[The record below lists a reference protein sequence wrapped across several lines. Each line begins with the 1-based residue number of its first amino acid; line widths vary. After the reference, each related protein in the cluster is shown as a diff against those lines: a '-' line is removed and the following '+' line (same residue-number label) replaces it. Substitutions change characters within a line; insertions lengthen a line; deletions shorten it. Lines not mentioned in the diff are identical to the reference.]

1 MEAITDIARRY
12 GGLARVPIRGKYLY
26 VLSDPEM
33 LKEMLITHRQKY
45 MKNIRYRHI
54 QALLGQGLLLSEAAD
69 WRRQRVITQPAFKPE
84 AIDNS
89 VGWMG
94 QHIDHFLNRWDG
106 LADRG
111 EIFDVEPEFNRLAQL
126 LSGRYLLG
134 EPFADIA
141 DEFCEVAAA
150 VKKHWPQAPRNIVSA
165 FVPHSKALIARFD
178 AAIAALDACI
188 YGFIQ
193 RHRATDFEGCGVLK
207 RIVMTSRAEGNEF
220 DDKSLRDQI
229 ATLFFAGHE
238 TSATGLCWIHWA
250 LSRHPQFRAQMREEV
265 VSLLGDRLAT
275 AEEVH
280 QLQYT
285 GQVID
290 ESLRLHSPIHSISRV
305 AMEDNTVGGYHIPK
319 GTTVAISM
327 YAIHRQEHLYP
338 DPEKFDPSRFSPG
351 ERGRAPPL
359 RLPALRLRP
368 SQLHRRRPGAGGAQA
383 HRGAHCAAVRPR
395 AGARPQG
402 RARARHHHVPA
413 LRHEDENSPRQG
425 VAVNTPGESRSEQ
438 ARQFYN
444 AAASAS
450 QDFAFMNY
458 GYAPLSAEL
467 AGSAE
472 PEKYCLQLYRHLL
485 GSADLRGKKVVE
497 VSCGRGGGAAH
508 VAATYQPASYLGI
521 DISERNLG
529 LATQRFS
536 KVPSLTFQAGN
547 AEALPLPDASCDALL
562 NVEASHL
569 YDNPARF
576 FAEALRVLKSGGTF
590 FHVDLAWKDKDPPAM
605 IAAAGFKVREVEDIT
620 EAMWSR
626 RWTSTACGVKP
637 SS

>member
-1 MEAITDIARRY
+1 VNSVSSVAAATGGTATGIKHPPGPRGLPVIGCLLPFLKNPMEALTDIARKY

-106 LADRG
+106 LAARG
-111 EIFDVEPEFNRLAQL
+111 ETFDVEPEFNRLAQL

-193 RHRATDFEGCGVLK
+193 RNRATDFEGCGVLK
-207 RIVMTSRAEGNEF
+207 RIVMTSRAEGKEF

-250 LSRHPQFRAQMREEV
+250 LSRHPQFRSQMREEV
-265 VSLLGDRLAT
+265 VALLGDRLAT

-338 DPEKFDPSRFSPG
+338 DPEKFDPSRFTP
-351 ERGRAPPL
+351 ENVAARHRFAY
-359 RLPALRLRP
+359 LPFA
-368 SQLHRRRPGAGGAQA
+368 SGHRNCIGAGQALVELKLIVARIAQRFELDLA
-383 HRGAHCAAVRPR
+383 PGHKVEPAPGTTMFPR
-395 AGARPQG
+395 YGMKMRI
-402 RARARHHHVPA
+402 RHA
-413 LRHEDENSPRQG
+413 K
-425 VAVNTPGESRSEQ
+425 
-438 ARQFYN
+438 
-444 AAASAS
+444 AS
-450 QDFAFMNY
+450 Q
-458 GYAPLSAEL
+458 
-467 AGSAE
+467 
-472 PEKYCLQLYRHLL
+472 
-485 GSADLRGKKVVE
+485 
-497 VSCGRGGGAAH
+497 
-508 VAATYQPASYLGI
+508 
-521 DISERNLG
+521 
-529 LATQRFS
+529 
-536 KVPSLTFQAGN
+536 
-547 AEALPLPDASCDALL
+547 
-562 NVEASHL
+562 
-569 YDNPARF
+569 
-576 FAEALRVLKSGGTF
+576 
-590 FHVDLAWKDKDPPAM
+590 
-605 IAAAGFKVREVEDIT
+605 
-620 EAMWSR
+620 
-626 RWTSTACGVKP
+626 
-637 SS
+637 